1 MKQKELDIEE
11 EENQESAGP
20 QKPKDLGVSK
30 GGGDQQDPAAERW
43 AQYDLSVGND
53 SQVLE

>member
-30 GGGDQQDPAAERW
+30 AERW

-53 SQVLE
+53 NQVLE